1 MRRGPSRTGY
11 LNIPG
16 TSACLE
22 NTSLHRENFVRI
34 DTLHARAAQHDSDG
48 AILLGRQVDRALDSG
63 FLDIVSAHPIVKT
76 DFREDL
82 RDVFG
87 PFGFGFDLQRTER
100 HPLLSQDRHDI
111 RCGAR
116 HHGEESGLHGARAAS
131 GFRLAAVEEELVP
144 FIRLRPKAHLLDV
157 DQVGLQEVRRLSQ
170 VAALDELRSEPAK
183 LVIRPAHRMPVR
195 PRVII
200 NAAMSVDGKIA
211 LSDGKAV
218 RLSNEEDLRRVH
230 RLRAEADAILV
241 GVGTVLK
248 DDPKLTVKS
257 EYAKGRNPL
266 RVVLDSDGK
275 IPDSAHVL
283 DGSAPTLIVTSEE
296 SGRSFPRAEVM
307 RLGKDEVDLPALLDR
322 LAARDVKTILVEGGS
337 TVIWSFLRKGLA
349 DEVKV
354 FVSSR
359 VLGGQAAPT
368 LAGGQG
374 VTSLDAAPRLRL
386 DRIERLG
393 DGALLEYAV
402 VR

>member
-1 MRRGPSRTGY
+1 LSEGSGRHPPRYMPSLRGVLLARGSGLFESLGRRRRRGSRGRRRPS
-11 LNIPG
+11 PG
-16 TSACLE
+16 SALHRREPVGLSRCPPLLAGCHSRR
-22 NTSLHRENFVRI
+22 TSL
-34 DTLHARAAQHDSDG
+34 
-48 AILLGRQVDRALDSG
+48 
-63 FLDIVSAHPIVKT
+63 
-76 DFREDL
+76 
-82 RDVFG
+82 
-87 PFGFGFDLQRTER
+87 RTR
-100 HPLLSQDRHDI
+100 K
-111 RCGAR
+111 
-116 HHGEESGLHGARAAS
+116 
-131 GFRLAAVEEELVP
+131 V
-144 FIRLRPKAHLLDV
+144 
-157 DQVGLQEVRRLSQ
+157 
-170 VAALDELRSEPAK
+170 
-183 LVIRPAHRMPVR
+183 VIRPAHRMAVR

-211 LSDGKAV
+211 LPDGKGV

-230 RLRAEADAILV
+230 RLRAAVDAILV

-296 SGRSFPRAEVM
+296 SDRSFPRAEVM
-307 RLGKDEVDLPALLDR
+307 RLGRDEVDLEALLDR

-374 VTSLDAAPRLRL
+374 VISLDEAPRLRL

-393 DGALLEYAV
+393 DGALLEYTV